1 MCIFTGLF
9 LFTIFYSIL
18 IMYNY
23 NTVTFQDQLKFLIDN
38 LEQGAGLFTTDE
50 GRKACYNSLLVEI
63 KRVNLIMRRN
73 IQLIQDNKVL
83 FPSQS
88 LFKTDFLTPKDL
100 LKTCQGLLRDNPLV
114 PPRLIKAIDELR
126 DLLQEAHSCLDSPT
140 LQKMIVFYDVLWD
153 KFCTKK
159 WPDMQRQFQSHTI
172 ACLPLSPYS
181 RQRAITQHLNKTLDA
196 LKAHPIASHV
206 EGDGELLDEISLN
219 GQLVPSVIAPIL
231 YNYRSELKNNNRIY
245 EFFRLFMNYQ
255 LLLAERDKIGD
266 RHANDNQHALETW
279 FLGLGHKLED
289 NVAPTYTEQFDE
301 LLINLC
307 RQPDLAQALMK
318 GTLNEPFNIKL
329 AYNLFGIMNDNGVFI
344 TRTVS
349 TLRKCLA
356 EKRVD
361 EYFKAYLYK
370 NYDSYAS
377 ELSDTLFEATLNTIK
392 AWQQ

>member
-1 MCIFTGLF
+1 M
-9 LFTIFYSIL
+9 
-18 IMYNY
+18 MYNY

-196 LKAHPIASHV
+196 LKAHPIATHIV
-206 EGDGELLDEISLN
+206 GDGELLDEISRD
-219 GQLVPSVIAPIL
+219 GQLIPSVIAPIL
-231 YNYRSELKNNNRIY
+231 YNYRSELMNNDRVY

-266 RHANDNQHALETW
+266 RRANDNQHALETW
-279 FLGLGHKLED
+279 FLGLGHKLD
-289 NVAPTYTEQFDE
+289 DYVAPTNAEQFDD
-301 LLINLC
+301 LLLSLC
-307 RQPDLAQALMK
+307 HQPDLAQAFMK

-329 AYNLFGIMNDNGVFI
+329 AYNLFGIMNDNMVFT
-344 TRTVS
+344 TRVVS
-349 TLRKCLA
+349 TLRKCFSK
-356 EKRVD
+356 KRID
-361 EYFKAYLYK
+361 EYFKAYLYTSF
-370 NYDSYAS
+370 NSYAS
-377 ELSDTLFEATLNTIK
+377 ELSETLLPTARNIIVDWK
-392 AWQQ
+392 Q